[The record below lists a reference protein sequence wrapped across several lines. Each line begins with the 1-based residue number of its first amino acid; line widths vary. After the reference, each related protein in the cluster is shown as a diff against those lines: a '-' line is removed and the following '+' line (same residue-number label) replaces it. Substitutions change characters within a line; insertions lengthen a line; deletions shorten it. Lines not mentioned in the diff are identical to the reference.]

1 MVNYVFYTTDE
12 AGQSIMAARPVRSK
26 EEYIEL
32 RNSEQNRRQ
41 VAQYHSFVERGVA
54 EDEVRKAKFRLAK
67 FAYNDLMPDGRVKEA
82 CHPSATFFLD
92 IDLDDPASQAGE
104 IIQRALKMKDDLG
117 LLMMERSVGGSVHL
131 VCRRQQGRTVLENQ
145 VRLAMMLHTEIDTNA
160 CNLERIV
167 FTTPSEDILYLDE
180 ELFNDPTTLEQSEQE
195 MTELKY
201 REEHGLEEVLEG
213 AKKKDKHYKPW
224 EDTEKK
230 VVAASL
236 SPAETSAETSSE
248 ISADSPSEVSA
259 PLPESGAGGEALGI
273 FDAVFR
279 ASGLPRAHLVA
290 DGHLHTT
297 LLLLLSQGLAK
308 MMPRKQLEEVLKLRM
323 PTYAGCEDCR
333 KLLSSAYDDYKMQNR
348 TMTQQQMSIYTQAV
362 SAKPDAAAEATA
374 EGGGSLPELP
384 PKLPSLM
391 ALYAG
396 AQLDECF
403 RPAVMMNIFGALNIH
418 MKDVRF
424 ADNATL
430 AVEPSDIALLIGPPQ
445 SGKSCINKPIAATN
459 ADIQEQDTLAR
470 AQLDAWNQ
478 MVKQASANA
487 AKPAE
492 PKCPIQLCM
501 SDMTSAA
508 LIKRLEAAAPRFL
521 FTKMDEIELLRG
533 IQGRGSKGVAT
544 ELLRLAYDNAPYG
557 AERATAQGVSGCL
570 PLRWNLSIS
579 TTMQNGRSFLGAQAA
594 YDGTLSRLSV
604 STIQRPLS
612 ASRPRFGLYD
622 ADFRQE
628 LQPYLDRLKLA
639 QGTYTC
645 PEAVQLMDDLRAEV
659 VEHITLSGD
668 QVAQAMYERGIVNAF
683 KRAMTLYVAEGGWG
697 TEIGDFARWS
707 FYYDLECKRMIF
719 GDLIERGMS
728 GEEVVQ
734 TGRRGPQNLLA
745 KLPEVFTREELIRVR
760 AEAGLSADVR
770 SMLNNWRHRGYISV
784 LEGGRYGKT
793 RPRK

>member
-1 MVNYVFYTTDE
+1 
-12 AGQSIMAARPVRSK
+12 MAQQMGGVEYDGATHELAR
-26 EEYIEL
+26 
-32 RNSEQNRRQ
+32 
-41 VAQYHSFVERGVA
+41 
-54 EDEVRKAKFRLAK
+54 
-67 FAYNDLMPDGRVKEA
+67 
-82 CHPSATFFLD
+82 ATFMVPQDHVLYA
-92 IDLDDPASQAGE
+92 DLDTLLDPEAKSPVENPHVDPAASGAPAADGDAGGEGGASDAGAGAGE
-104 IIQRALKMKDDLG
+104 
-117 LLMMERSVGGSVHL
+117 GGA
-131 VCRRQQGRTVLENQ
+131 G
-145 VRLAMMLHTEIDTNA
+145 
-160 CNLERIV
+160 
-167 FTTPSEDILYLDE
+167 
-180 ELFNDPTTLEQSEQE
+180 
-195 MTELKY
+195 
-201 REEHGLEEVLEG
+201 G
-213 AKKKDKHYKPW
+213 
-224 EDTEKK
+224 
-230 VVAASL
+230 
-236 SPAETSAETSSE
+236 
-248 ISADSPSEVSA
+248 
-259 PLPESGAGGEALGI
+259 GGEALGI

-279 ASGLPRAHLVA
+279 ASGLPREHLVA

-308 MMPRKQLEEVLKLRM
+308 MMPRKQLEEVLKMRM
-323 PTYAGCEDCR
+323 PTYAGCEDCQ

-374 EGGGSLPELP
+374 EGGSSLPELP
-384 PKLPSLM
+384 RELPSLM

-459 ADIQEQDTLAR
+459 ADILEQDTLAR

-579 TTMQNGRSFLGAQAA
+579 TTMQNGRSFLGTQSA

-683 KRAMTLYVAEGGWG
+683 KRAMTLYVAEGGWSP
-697 TEIGDFARWS
+697 EIGDFARWS

-728 GEEVVQ
+728 GEEAVQ

-770 SMLNNWRHRGYISV
+770 SMLANWRHRGYISD

-793 RPRK
+793 RPQK